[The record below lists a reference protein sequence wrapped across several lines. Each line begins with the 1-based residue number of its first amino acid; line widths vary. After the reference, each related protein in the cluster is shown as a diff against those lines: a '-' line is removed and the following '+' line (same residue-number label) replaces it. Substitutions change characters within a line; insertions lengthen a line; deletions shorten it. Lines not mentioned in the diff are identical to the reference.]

1 MIQNHEEISKQP
13 ISRILLDI
21 ASGIDYVHSKHI
33 QYINLTS
40 RHVFVQFLSF
50 LANLKARF
58 K

>member
-1 MIQNHEEISKQP
+1 MIQNHTEISKQP

-21 ASGIDYVHSKHI
+21 ASGIDYIHSKQI